1 MRCLW
6 NIFFPSSSQMPL
18 YLSRH
23 LNMPGRSH
31 ITPDFKP
38 GHDSGFLNTSCHAHR
53 LGNLH
58 RNEVENIPELTE
70 FLEWCKRSIS
80 DCVVSIDMFNMSD
93 FNMYGLLFSVL
104 RNTFLFAEKQAERA
118 SLVLSFELMF
128 IQNSVQVT
136 KITMAS
142 SLWRALL

>member
-1 MRCLW
+1 
-6 NIFFPSSSQMPL
+6 
-18 YLSRH
+18 
-23 LNMPGRSH
+23 
-31 ITPDFKP
+31 
-38 GHDSGFLNTSCHAHR
+38 
-53 LGNLH
+53 
-58 RNEVENIPELTE
+58 
-70 FLEWCKRSIS
+70 
-80 DCVVSIDMFNMSD
+80 MFNMSD

-142 SLWRALL
+142 SL